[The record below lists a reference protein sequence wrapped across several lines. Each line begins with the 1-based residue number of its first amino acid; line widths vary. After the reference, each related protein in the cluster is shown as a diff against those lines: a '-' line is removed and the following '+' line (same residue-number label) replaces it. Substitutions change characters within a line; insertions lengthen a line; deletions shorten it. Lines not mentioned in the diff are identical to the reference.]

1 MRKKKTSRQSLPAM
15 FYCRLDTRCALPAIL
30 NRQSGGIL
38 QPLPSNFL
46 LREGDMSR
54 KPSEGVGT
62 RTRAASASVVVDK
75 RSRGH
80 DAAPP
85 SSGAS
90 HGTVGSKGATTDMA
104 RKRTRVS
111 EVPPIKPLARHGEDV
126 GEPER
131 PPVRVGWVLLRGAVA
146 TAPRAASPCVHTGTG
161 RCVTPAFLATAP
173 NHGACPLPPRVPA
186 APRCLLP
193 LHPHMNA
200 TILYCCVVLW
210 PPRRV
215 PRHPAFTRARG
226 DAFPPPLRLP
236 PLHPTMVHAP
246 CLPAPLLLP
255 VSAACR
261 VPYVPSAYRG
271 ACGRD

>member
-1 MRKKKTSRQSLPAM
+1 M

-173 NHGACPLPPRVPA
+173 NHGACPLPPRAPA
-186 APRCLLP
+186 APCECSLQSAVCAISIPWSMWKRLTARKSPSRPCS
-193 LHPHMNA
+193 A
-200 TILYCCVVLW
+200 SCAEG
-210 PPRRV
+210 PRV
-215 PRHPAFTRARG
+215 KHA
-226 DAFPPPLRLP
+226 PLR
-236 PLHPTMVHAP
+236 V
-246 CLPAPLLLP
+246 
-255 VSAACR
+255 
-261 VPYVPSAYRG
+261 
-271 ACGRD
+271 

>member
-1 MRKKKTSRQSLPAM
+1 MLAGSESTGSANCCAQPSHETRRENCRETKSIRDVAHFFGLPAMRKKKTSRQSLPAM

-161 RCVTPAFLATAP
+161 RCVPTPW
-173 NHGACPLPPRVPA
+173 A
-186 APRCLLP
+186 A
-193 LHPHMNA
+193 
-200 TILYCCVVLW
+200 W
-210 PPRRV
+210 W
-215 PRHPAFTRARG
+215 
-226 DAFPPPLRLP
+226 
-236 PLHPTMVHAP
+236 
-246 CLPAPLLLP
+246 
-255 VSAACR
+255 
-261 VPYVPSAYRG
+261 
-271 ACGRD
+271 

>member
-30 NRQSGGIL
+30 NRQNGGIL

-186 APRCLLP
+186 APRRLLP

-215 PRHPAFTRARG
+215 PCRG
-226 DAFPPPLRLP
+226 TLRSHGHGAMRSPLP